1 MYDIRPTKYDIRPT
15 KYNIRHTK
23 YETRNAKY
31 TAGFSLIEV
40 LIAVVLVGLAVAALV
55 GASRAFTIANASGAD
70 LSTAEF
76 LIEQI
81 RELTTLLS
89 FDDLNGFASASFSP
103 PISAD
108 GSPLNDFA
116 GFTQQVTVEKVSAAN
131 FEQAADPSDFVRVTV
146 RVLLNSRE
154 ISSVRWI
161 RARY

>member
-1 MYDIRPTKYDIRPT
+1 MYD
-15 KYNIRHTK
+15 IRHTK
-23 YETRNAKY
+23 YEIRPTKCK
-31 TAGFSLIEV
+31 AGFSLIEV

-81 RELTTLLS
+81 RERTTLLS
-89 FDDLNGFASASFSP
+89 FDDLNGFASRSPFSP

-108 GSPLNDFA
+108 GRPLNHFA
-116 GFTQQVTVEKVSAAN
+116 AFTQQVTVEKVSATN